1 MEFVQKDSRY
11 DSLRMK
17 AFVCDITKDRIL
29 SEISENSVDVAS
41 LIFVLSAIHPDKF
54 VEALVNIRSVL
65 KSDGVLVFRDY
76 GLHDMAQIRF
86 GRGNKLG
93 ENFYVRQDGTR
104 SYFFTVEELSNLFI
118 KAGYTVES
126 CHYVHRR
133 TINKKEGVDEPRV
146 FVQGR
151 FYNTT

>member
-1 MEFVQKDSRY
+1 MCSYNFMVNIFLTILFHPIHPLDYLFCIKFRESHISHLMFFY
-11 DSLRMK
+11 
-17 AFVCDITKDRIL
+17 RIL

-104 SYFFTVEELSNLFI
+104 YI
-118 KAGYTVES
+118 
-126 CHYVHRR
+126 
-133 TINKKEGVDEPRV
+133 
-146 FVQGR
+146 
-151 FYNTT
+151 